1 MSDYKFE
8 VGQIVLV
15 LPIKMSGV
23 IKKHISLL
31 VDENTYEVEV
41 NYQNRIWKAAF
52 NESELTNIKESL
64 T

>member
-8 VGQIVLV
+8 VGQIVFV
-15 LPIKMSGV
+15 LPIKKSGV
-23 IKKHISLL
+23 IKEYISLP

>member
-8 VGQIVLV
+8 VGQIVFV
-15 LPIKMSGV
+15 LPIKKNGV
-23 IKKHISLL
+23 IKEYISLP

>member
-8 VGQIVLV
+8 VGQIVFV
-15 LPIKMSGV
+15 LPIKKSGV
-23 IKKHISLL
+23 IKKHISLP

>member
-8 VGQIVLV
+8 VGQIVFV
-15 LPIKMSGV
+15 LPIKKSGV
-23 IKKHISLL
+23 IKKHISLP

-41 NYQNRIWKAAF
+41 NYQNRIWKASF

>member
-8 VGQIVLV
+8 VGQIVFV
-15 LPIKMSGV
+15 LPIKKSGV
-23 IKKHISLL
+23 IKKNISLP